1 MNDAVTYEA
10 FREVLNSLRPGWVT
24 MGDAIVGP
32 DGATVRLTQRHES
45 LSEGHV
51 DVQFVLDDNAPRK
64 VELWDCVVGY
74 GTTPADRARF
84 AAYLWG
90 QTTAGTLLELKYS
103 RRGEFADHYHATD
116 EGAFSGWNAIAG
128 AIVGFGRG
136 ESASTLQRWW
146 LDNQVLP
153 VLARA
158 LDDSLSELDAPYGLK
173 ILFGGDGIAEVRVN
187 GEQHDAASS
196 VLAGLPWPRLSPP
209 GFVRSYVLVLHRED
223 PDEI

>member
-116 EGAFSGWNAIAG
+116 EVRFPDGTLSLAQSSALVGARAQVHFSGGGLIIRYFQSW
-128 AIVGFGRG
+128 R
-136 ESASTLQRWW
+136 
-146 LDNQVLP
+146 VLWM
-153 VLARA
+153 
-158 LDDSLSELDAPYGLK
+158 
-173 ILFGGDGIAEVRVN
+173 I
-187 GEQHDAASS
+187 H
-196 VLAGLPWPRLSPP
+196 
-209 GFVRSYVLVLHRED
+209 
-223 PDEI
+223 